1 MWPLSATPMRTL
13 VVASRA
19 GLGIEF
25 ALLERLRQPGGEAS
39 GSVRAVNARLG
50 KVQGVSLARGAIATV
65 QLRIPKTLILH
76 PLNPSTSP
84 SLAPTGGKS
93 DEISIEPRS
102 AGDTMTSDILASE
115 KALGSATL
123 TGTGARSIDAKSL
136 VESVV
141 RSWPTE
147 SPSSTHSFGPLAQ
160 LVEQETLNLLV
171 VGSIPTRPTI

>member
-1 MWPLSATPMRTL
+1 MSSPRKRFLWPLSATPMRTL

-65 QLRIPKTLILH
+65 LLRIAKTLILH

-84 SLAPTGGKS
+84 TLTRTGGKS

-102 AGDTMTSDILASE
+102 AGDTMTSDIWASE
-115 KALGSATL
+115 NALGSATL
-123 TGTGARSIDAKSL
+123 TGTGARAIDAKSL

-147 SPSSTHSFGPLAQ
+147 SPSSAHSFGPLAQ
-160 LVEQETLNLLV
+160 LVE
-171 VGSIPTRPTI
+171 